1 MTSLVPDGRRFAAD
15 ALEKPYGQLVLFDVR
30 LTARVVELER
40 RMNHGSGGSSFP
52 SSPDV
57 LG

>member
-1 MTSLVPDGRRFAAD
+1 MPDGRRFAAD